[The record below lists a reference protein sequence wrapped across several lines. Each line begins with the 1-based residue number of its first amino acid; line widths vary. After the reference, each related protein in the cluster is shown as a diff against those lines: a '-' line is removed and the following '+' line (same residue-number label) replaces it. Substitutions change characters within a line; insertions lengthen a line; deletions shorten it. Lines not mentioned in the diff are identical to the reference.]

1 MKPYLHAQKTVQK
14 YGGKVEDYQKIHDW
28 FDQTKAMVPD
38 MRHRAVLHH
47 AFGIFLCE
55 QQFGITLTNSDG
67 RIVQV
72 RDIGEQHVID
82 DLGYI
87 PTIQDYLDDMPLQSW
102 HGGPVTRKKSFSLD
116 LEPSTI
122 SVD

>member
-122 SVD
+122 SR

>member
-1 MKPYLHAQKTVQK
+1 MKPYFHAQKTVQK

-102 HGGPVTRKKSFSLD
+102 H
-116 LEPSTI
+116 
-122 SVD
+122 

>member
-38 MRHRAVLHH
+38 MRHRAVLDHR
-47 AFGIFLCE
+47 FGIFLCE